1 MFLRK
6 KLFSRLSTHRLL
18 FIGLAALIGVQP
30 ILVAVAPNKAVALN
44 KDQQRQY
51 VRFVEQL
58 LQQSTGDQ
66 SRAAFTAAAVGPLAC
81 MQNKKIIIDANAWL
95 ELQGDALVK
104 ALSDKAETSFGREVL
119 RQTLQQP
126 TDDTLLI
133 DMRKKQV
140 QALVDD
146 PKLYDEVGKQL
157 RRIKEAEKAEKGG
170 ILDYWDESQLEN
182 AGSLFYR
189 SKGFYYSMLSHNWLL
204 GKGINNN
211 RRYLEAASLLSM
223 GKIAFELLFYLGLQG
238 VIQDGSSFI
247 ISGLG
252 NETSEDGSEIWNLW
266 KSFKTGVT
274 QPYRS
279 FDWRLTEAGEKYN
292 RETANIRTFKNLM
305 DRGSAGDLYKILQLN
320 YKARAGMRLGKP
332 GQAVHEIANW
342 SANNCC
348 FGKGLCGKVAKKV
361 DADGHLRLDE
371 EVHPGCSSPLGTGAH
386 KAVAA
391 GITAGV
397 TVYRFVAM
405 YEMLKSTV
413 GKAKHYVSTMKE
425 LHIHTIHMARA
436 MNAMQKLAGMVCDH
450 EVFRASCTAEHMHEV
465 IGHPSEDLKKLF
477 DVLKESTFTLSKAK
491 SHIYAR
497 GNVLLAHQMFGKVK
511 DELVP
516 LLQGIGE
523 LDAAYAMASNIKARQ
538 HSDTPFTFVEFVPDV
553 QATIKLEQAWL
564 PMVKQPV
571 ANTIT
576 LGGGAHPNK
585 IIITGPNGGGK
596 SVFLKTLGCCVLLA
610 QSWGIVPARKAQMS
624 LFDGVCS
631 CIHPQESIE
640 HELSTFMAEKLR
652 IDAIRQYVFQN
663 NKPGFKGLL
672 LLDEP
677 FKGTVDAESADR
689 IYEFGKEI
697 APLNGLIVSIATHVE
712 KPINLAPNTGAYANY
727 HVCINELP
735 GGIFERKFTIEPGVL
750 RWWFDDP
757 AKRSKFIDFVTIEK
771 HKEQLKQSAAA

>member
-6 KLFSRLSTHRLL
+6 KLFSRLSTYRFLCV
-18 FIGLAALIGVQP
+18 GLAVLIGVQP
-30 ILVAVAPNKAVALN
+30 VLMAVAPNKAVALN

-58 LQQSTGDQ
+58 LQQSTGEQ
-66 SRAAFTAAAVGPLAC
+66 SKAAFAAAAVGPLSC
-81 MQNKKIIIDANAWL
+81 IQNKKIIIDANAWL
-95 ELQGDALVK
+95 ELHGDELVK
-104 ALSDKAETSFGREVL
+104 VLGDKTETSFGREVF

-126 TDDTLLI
+126 TADTQLI
-133 DMRKKQV
+133 AVRKKQV

-146 PKLYDEVGKQL
+146 PDLYDAVGKQL
-157 RRIKEAEKAEKGG
+157 RRIKEAEKAENGG
-170 ILDYWDESQLEN
+170 ILAYWDESQLEN
-182 AGSLFYR
+182 AGSLFHKA
-189 SKGFYYSMLSHNWLL
+189 KGFYYSMLAHNWLL

-223 GKIAFELLFYLGLQG
+223 GKIAFDLLFYLGLQG
-238 VIQDGSSFI
+238 VVEDGAAYITF
-247 ISGLG
+247 GLG
-252 NETSEDGSEIWNLW
+252 NEAGKDGSEIWNPW
-266 KSFKTGVT
+266 KSFKTGLKR
-274 QPYRS
+274 PYRF
-279 FDWRLTEAGEKYN
+279 FDWRNTKAGEAYN
-292 RETANIRTFKNLM
+292 RETADRQSFMHLM
-305 DRGSAGDLYKILQLN
+305 RYGSMGDLYKILQLN
-320 YKARAGMRLGKP
+320 YKSKSGVGLGGAGR
-332 GQAVHEIANW
+332 AVHNVADW

-348 FGKGLCGKVAKKV
+348 FGNSLCGNIATKIDGDGSWRQDQDVSPV
-361 DADGHLRLDE
+361 DA
-371 EVHPGCSSPLGTGAH
+371 SSCEKGAH
-386 KAVAA
+386 KVVAA

-397 TVYRFVAM
+397 TYYRLVTM

-413 GKAKHYVSTMKE
+413 GNAKHYVSTMKE
-425 LHIHTIHMARA
+425 LHVHTIHMARA

-450 EVFRASCTAEHMHEV
+450 EVLRASCTAEHMHEV
-465 IGHPSEDLKKLF
+465 IGHPSEDLQKLF

-497 GNVLLAHQMFGKVK
+497 GNVLFAHRTFGKVK

-523 LDAAYAMASNIKARQ
+523 LDAAYAMASNIKAHQ
-538 HSDTPFTFVEFVPDV
+538 NSDTPFTFVEFVPDV

-585 IIITGPNGGGK
+585 MIITGPNGGGK

-610 QSWGIVPARKAQMS
+610 QSWGVVPAKTAQMS

-697 APLNGLIVSIATHVE
+697 APLKGLIVSIATHVE

-735 GGIFERKFTIEPGVL
+735 GGRFERKFTIEPGVL

-771 HKEQLKQSAAA
+771 HKEQLKKVSAA

>member
-1 MFLRK
+1 MREIWMFLRK

-30 ILVAVAPNKAVALN
+30 ILVAVALN
-44 KDQQRQY
+44 RDQQRRY
-51 VRFVEQL
+51 DRFVEKL

-66 SRAAFTAAAVGPLAC
+66 SKAAFTAAAVGPLSC

-104 ALSDKAETSFGREVL
+104 VLSDKAETSFGREVL

-126 TDDTLLI
+126 TDDTERI
-133 DMRKKQV
+133 GMRQKQV
-140 QALVDD
+140 QALMDD
-146 PKLYDEVGKQL
+146 PKLFDAVGKELQ
-157 RRIKEAEKAEKGG
+157 RIKKAEDS
-170 ILDYWDESQLEN
+170 ILTYWDESQQEN
-182 AGSLFYR
+182 QGALFAR
-189 SKGFYYSMLSHNWLL
+189 SNDFYYSKLTRWFGDRM
-204 GKGINNN
+204 NNGAWS
-211 RRYLEAASLLSM
+211 LEASSTWQFSRT
-223 GKIAFELLFYLGLQG
+223 IFELLLLLGM
-238 VIQDGSSFI
+238 DGF
-247 ISGLG
+247 LD
-252 NETSEDGSEIWNLW
+252 ELRRYSEDPRSNKKFDPVAAVLNGVKKPLNCINPWPTSLGKNYDASAGAFSDIVNGTKGSFGDLVQAAHRGVNQVGKVEYRGVGRGVKWMATNMPRPVPSCIDKNCCCVGGCTPCRNIANAFNDDGAFIHTSKENANTDSMWSWGAAVGGASVYTYL
-266 KSFKTGVT
+266 KTGVML
-274 QPYRS
+274 YRLRTA
-279 FDWRLTEAGEKYN
+279 WRQVK
-292 RETANIRTFKNLM
+292 
-305 DRGSAGDLYKILQLN
+305 Q
-320 YKARAGMRLGKP
+320 
-332 GQAVHEIANW
+332 
-342 SANNCC
+342 
-348 FGKGLCGKVAKKV
+348 
-361 DADGHLRLDE
+361 
-371 EVHPGCSSPLGTGAH
+371 
-386 KAVAA
+386 
-391 GITAGV
+391 
-397 TVYRFVAM
+397 
-405 YEMLKSTV
+405 
-413 GKAKHYVSTMKE
+413 YVSTMKE

-436 MNAMQKLAGMVCDH
+436 MHAMQKLAGMVCDH

-465 IGHPSEDLKKLF
+465 IGHPSEDLQKLF
-477 DVLKESTFTLSKAK
+477 EVLKKSTFTLSKAK
-491 SHIYAR
+491 SHVYSR
-497 GNVLLAHQMFGKVK
+497 GNVLLAHRMFGKVK

-523 LDAAYAMASNIKARQ
+523 LDAAYAMASNIKAHQ
-538 HSDTPFTFVEFVPDV
+538 YSDTPFTFVEFVPDA

-610 QSWGIVPARKAQMS
+610 QSWGIVPAKKAQMS